1 MLEME
6 SLSLGQYA
14 FVGNA
19 FSFGLAVM
27 AATTI
32 FLWLMRSEVAPAYR
46 MAITITGLVTAVAAY
61 HYLQIMMSWS
71 AAADVSSGEVV
82 ATGEPFNQAYRY
94 VDWLLTV
101 PLLLVELILV
111 MKLTQSETWRKSLTL
126 GGAAALM
133 IILGYPGEV
142 AESLGPRFIFWI
154 LSMIPFLYIL
164 YQLVIGLNDSIAK
177 QPENVQKLIQYA
189 IYLVIVSWA
198 FYPIVYLFPAVGLT
212 GGAAVTAVEVGYTV
226 ADIVAKAVFGLFIFV
241 IAVRKTEHENSKA
254 SAKKSS

>member
-1 MLEME
+1 MGT
-6 SLSLGQYA
+6 LSVGQYN

-32 FLWLMRSEVAPAYR
+32 FLWLMRNEVAPAYR

-61 HYLQIMMSWS
+61 HYLQIMMSWN
-71 AAADVSSGEVV
+71 AAVDISSGAVV
-82 ATGEPFNQAYRY
+82 STGEPFNQAYRY

-164 YQLVIGLNDSIAK
+164 YQLVIGLKDSISK
-177 QPENVQKLIQYA
+177 QPENVQQLIKVA
-189 IYLVIVSWA
+189 IYLVVASWA
-198 FYPIVYLFPAVGLT
+198 FYPIVYLFPAIGLT

-226 ADIVAKAVFGLFIFV
+226 ADIVAKAVFGLLIFM
-241 IAVRKTEHENSKA
+241 IAVRKSEHETGKA
-254 SAKKSS
+254 STAAKKS